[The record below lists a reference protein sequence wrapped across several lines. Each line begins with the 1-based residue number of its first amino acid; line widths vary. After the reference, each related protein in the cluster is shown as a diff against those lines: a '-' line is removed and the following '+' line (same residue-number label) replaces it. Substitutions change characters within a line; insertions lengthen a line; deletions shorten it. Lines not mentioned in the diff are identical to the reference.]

1 MTTNEVGQGLN
12 AALREGAWT
21 APTPRTVGGQARFL
35 ARQFSGSKAARAR
48 AVAAILGVAPRT
60 AERYMDGKIKKPH
73 ADVADRLKQAVNDR
87 WQPRNVGKARKAA
100 ADSKG
105 LMIAIDA
112 RIGYKGAPGTTDED
126 RVRHLT
132 VALPPY
138 WAGKLLDAQA
148 AGDNE
153 AKLRDVAAA
162 ALREVYFQDHG
173 QRAHGLEEVR
183 LTDVQNIEFGL

>member
-1 MTTNEVGQGLN
+1 MTNEVGQGLT

-21 APTPRTVGGQARFL
+21 APIPRTVGGQARFL

-60 AERYMDGKIKKPH
+60 AERYMDNKIKKPH
-73 ADVADRLKQAVNDR
+73 ADVAARLERAVNDR
-87 WQPRNVGKARKAA
+87 WQPRNVAGARKAA
-100 ADSKG
+100 ADTKG
-105 LMIAIDA
+105 LMIEIDA
-112 RIGYKGAPGTTDED
+112 RIGYRGAPGTTDED

-138 WAGKLLDAQA
+138 WAGKLLDSQA
-148 AGDNE
+148 AGANE
-153 AKLRDVAAA
+153 DDLREVAAA
-162 ALREVYFQDHG
+162 ALREVYFQDDG

-183 LTDVQNIEFGL
+183 LTDVQNVEFGL